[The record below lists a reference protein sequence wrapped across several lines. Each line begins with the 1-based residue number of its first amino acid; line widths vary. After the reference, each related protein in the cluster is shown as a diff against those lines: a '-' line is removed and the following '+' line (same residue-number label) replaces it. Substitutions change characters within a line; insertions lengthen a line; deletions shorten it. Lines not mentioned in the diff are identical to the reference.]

1 MISHPVDQVLPWK
14 RAIPVALQHVMV
26 MYAGA
31 IAVPLILG
39 AAFHMGADQVGFL
52 VNADLFCCGV
62 ATLIQCIGFWKFGIK
77 LPVVM
82 GVSFAAVGPLLA
94 MARNGQTIVDVYG
107 AVIAAGVFG
116 LLIAPVFGRLVR
128 FFPAVVTGSVISVI
142 GITLLQV
149 GIRWAGGGVGAKNFG
164 DPQNLMIVAVVLLV
178 ILLINKYAHG
188 FLSHVSVLLGM
199 LVGYLLAA
207 GLGMVSFDEFHHA
220 EWFAWIL
227 PLRFGVPRFEFGPML
242 SLCLVMSVILVE
254 STGMFLAMGEMVERP
269 VDGPT
274 LVRGL
279 RTDALGTILGGLFN
293 TFTYSSFSQNVG
305 LVGMTGVHSRWAVA
319 GAGGF
324 LLLFGFLPKFGALV
338 ASIPQVVLGGA
349 GLCMFGMVSATGIKI
364 LQRVDLE
371 RPANGLII
379 ALSLAAGMIPMVAP
393 EFFQVL
399 PSWSQPLTHS
409 GITLT
414 AIVAVS
420 LNAFLNNT
428 DPASAPITL
437 E

>member
-1 MISHPVDQVLPWK
+1 M
-14 RAIPVALQHVMV
+14 
-26 MYAGA
+26 
-31 IAVPLILG
+31 
-39 AAFHMGADQVGFL
+39 
-52 VNADLFCCGV
+52 
-62 ATLIQCIGFWKFGIK
+62 
-77 LPVVM
+77 
-82 GVSFAAVGPLLA
+82 
-94 MARNGQTIVDVYG
+94 
-107 AVIAAGVFG
+107 
-116 LLIAPVFGRLVR
+116 
-128 FFPAVVTGSVISVI
+128 
-142 GITLLQV
+142 
-149 GIRWAGGGVGAKNFG
+149 
-164 DPQNLMIVAVVLLV
+164 
-178 ILLINKYAHG
+178 
-188 FLSHVSVLLGM
+188 
-199 LVGYLLAA
+199 
-207 GLGMVSFDEFHHA
+207 SFDEFHHA

-227 PLRFGVPRFEFGPML
+227 PLRFGVPRFEFGSML